1 MPDVSGTVDVEKGLI
16 NNLYKYVFSMTKAH
30 ILRKSYYFHV
40 LKVSEEKLLGK

>member
-30 ILRKSYYFHV
+30 ILRK
-40 LKVSEEKLLGK
+40 KLLYPCTKG